1 MSVKGAPGRGLKA
14 AGQPTIT
21 IAPPSGVAP
30 PPTDRQTALVDSPAE
45 SRWLDIDYYTE
56 ASNGF
61 ASYDPEAW
69 LPTLSFSLSDFMFMP
84 WCIISSICLALTIY
98 VEVIDPERISWVDA
112 PIDAHVILGG
122 ALSFLVVM
130 RTDAS

>member
-1 MSVKGAPGRGLKA
+1 MPVTGAHGTDLNASGRTA
-14 AGQPTIT
+14 AV
-21 IAPPSGVAP
+21 AAALHAGVAP
-30 PPTDRQTALVDSPAE
+30 PPTDHHYWSTPAD
-45 SRWLDIDYYTE
+45 SRWLDVDYYTE
-56 ASNGF
+56 ASDGF
-61 ASYDPEAW
+61 ASYDPEEW

-84 WCIISSICLALTIY
+84 WCLISGMCLLMTIY
-98 VEVIDPERISWVDA
+98 VEVIDPDRISWVDA

>member
-1 MSVKGAPGRGLKA
+1 MAVTGAHGVEFNASGRTA
-14 AGQPTIT
+14 AAAATPHAGVSPPLTDCHYWSTPT
-21 IAPPSGVAP
+21 
-30 PPTDRQTALVDSPAE
+30 E
-45 SRWLDIDYYTE
+45 SRWLDVEYYTQ
-56 ASNGF
+56 ASDGF
-61 ASYDPEAW
+61 ASYDPEHW

-84 WCIISSICLALTIY
+84 WCIISGVCLLMTIY
-98 VEVIDPERISWVDA
+98 VEVIDPDRISWVDA